1 MTPPFSPAYLKAQ
14 GVQILDPVPAK
25 SGWIICKWKQAGAY
39 TLADSVNGKV
49 YKSQAIAESV
59 QERCYPY
66 LQYGYVVRSV

>member
-1 MTPPFSPAYLKAQ
+1 MNSPFCAEYLKAQ
-14 GVQILDPVPAK
+14 GVEILDPVPAK

-59 QERCYPY
+59 ERRFYQEYD
-66 LQYGYVVRSV
+66 YVVRSI

>member
-1 MTPPFSPAYLKAQ
+1 MTPPFSPEYLKAQ

-59 QERCYPY
+59 ERRFYQEYD
-66 LQYGYVVRSV
+66 YVVRSI

>member
-25 SGWIICKWKQAGAY
+25 SGGIICKWKQAGAY

-59 QERCYPY
+59 QKKCYPY
-66 LQYGYVVRSV
+66 PQYGYVVRSI

>member
-1 MTPPFSPAYLKAQ
+1 MANTFSPAYLKAQ

-25 SGWIICKWKQAGAY
+25 SSWIICKWKQAGAY

-59 QERCYPY
+59 ERRFYQEYD
-66 LQYGYVVRSV
+66 YVIRSI